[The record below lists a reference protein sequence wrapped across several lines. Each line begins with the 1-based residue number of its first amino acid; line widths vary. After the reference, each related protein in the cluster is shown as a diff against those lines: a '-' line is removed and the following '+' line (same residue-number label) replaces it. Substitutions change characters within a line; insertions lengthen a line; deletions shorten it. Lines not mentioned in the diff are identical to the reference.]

1 MLLNLVVIQQSKVK
15 MIINLDSVPFL
26 DAYLKTAHYDLRETT
41 NHGNFIKFYYT
52 TEESEYCKNNDV
64 YLVLMNR
71 IHFDF
76 DLDLIVPTDII
87 EKIKNKEVILA
98 LDFLGECFTHII
110 YEIYEHLVDRQ
121 NIPPSQILLI
131 EHSPDI
137 PKKILNYCREYNKE
151 PIKYEVFYMLEK
163 MIQRAILIEMNL
175 DTGYN
180 KPVFPN
186 VKSPLLQTSF
196 NKKFIFLNRIWRRHR
211 TMMLMLLE
219 KENLLEQG
227 HVSFFNMSYW
237 PGHVEEL
244 KEKFVDF
251 NDVIDSQSNIVN
263 KLPIV
268 LDTPV
273 FEPAINKFR
282 RNMIKFYNETYFS
295 IITETS
301 YDQDSL
307 FFPTEK
313 VFKPIMHKHPFVIIG
328 TPHYLKKLR
337 ELGYRTFDGIIDESY
352 DDIVDDNKRMQA
364 LINEVKRLCN
374 LSDSELLDFRNKAL
388 EIVEHNYTTLTSK
401 STFLTKLL

>member
-1 MLLNLVVIQQSKVK
+1 
-15 MIINLDSVPFL
+15 MIINLDNVPFL
-26 DAYLKTAHYDLRETT
+26 DAYLKTGYYDLRETT
-41 NHGNFIKFYYT
+41 NHGNFIKFYYP

-71 IHFDF
+71 IRLDF
-76 DLDLIVPTDII
+76 DLDLIVPNAII

-131 EHSPDI
+131 EHSPNI
-137 PKKILNYCREYNKE
+137 PQKILKYCNEHNKE

-211 TMMLMLLE
+211 TMMLMLLAE
-219 KENLLEQG
+219 ENLLEQG
-227 HVSFFNMSYW
+227 NISFFNMSYW
-237 PGHVEEL
+237 PGHIEDL
-244 KEKFVDF
+244 TEKFIDF
-251 NDVIDSQSNIVN
+251 NDVIDRHSNIVN

-295 IITETS
+295 LISETS
-301 YDQDSL
+301 YDNGTP

-313 VFKPIMHKHPFVIIG
+313 VFKPIMHKHPFIVIS
-328 TPHYLKKLR
+328 TPHYLEGLR
-337 ELGYRTFDGIIDESY
+337 SIGYRTFNGIIDESY
-352 DDIVDDNKRMQA
+352 DTIEDDNKRMRA
-364 LINEVKRLCN
+364 LIGEVKRLCN
-374 LSDSELLDFRNKAL
+374 LSDSELLEFRTKAL

-401 STFLTKLL
+401 NTFLKKLL

>member
-1 MLLNLVVIQQSKVK
+1 MSLKLAVIRQSKVK

-26 DAYLKTAHYDLRETT
+26 DAYLKTAHYDLRENTT
-41 NHGNFIKFYYT
+41 YENCINFYYP

-71 IHFDF
+71 IRFDF
-76 DLDLIVPTDII
+76 DLELIVPKDILD
-87 EKIKNKEVILA
+87 KIRNKEVILA

-110 YEIYEHLVDRQ
+110 YEIYEHFVDRQ

-137 PKKILNYCREYNKE
+137 PQKILKYCQENNKE

-163 MIQRAILIEMNL
+163 MIQRAVLIEMKL

-237 PGHVEEL
+237 PSHLEDL

-251 NDVIDSQSNIVN
+251 NNVIDSQSNIVN

-273 FEPAINKFR
+273 FEHGINKFR

-295 IITETS
+295 IITETG
-301 YDQDSL
+301 YDNDL
-307 FFPTEK
+307 PFFPTEK

-328 TPHYLKKLR
+328 TPHYLKNLR
-337 ELGYRTFDGIIDESY
+337 KLGYRTFDGIIDESY
-352 DDIVDDNKRMQA
+352 DDIMDDNKRMQA

-401 STFLTKLL
+401 KTFLTKLL